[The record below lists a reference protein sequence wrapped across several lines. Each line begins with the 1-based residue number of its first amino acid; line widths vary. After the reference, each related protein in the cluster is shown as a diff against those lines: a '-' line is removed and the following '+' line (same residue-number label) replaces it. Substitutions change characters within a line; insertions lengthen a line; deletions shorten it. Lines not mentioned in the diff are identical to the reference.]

1 MIRVCEHC
9 SNVNIQTVIDLV
21 GEANVEVGCMAQ
33 CGQHSDETCVLID
46 DEVFTAPDE
55 AQMVTVIQENSK

>member
-33 CGQHSDETCVLID
+33 CGQHADETCVLID
-46 DEVFTAPDE
+46 EEVFTAPDE
-55 AQMVTVIQENSK
+55 SAMVQVIKSNV

>member
-21 GEANVEVGCMAQ
+21 GESNVEVGCMAQ

-46 DEVFTAPDE
+46 EEVFTAATEDE
-55 AQMVTVIQENSK
+55 LMDVIKKNI